1 MAERLQNV
9 KEENVPRTGT
19 SAEKGRYKSEK
30 RVHEKSVP
38 ASQCFALRVG
48 NRACCHADSTRM
60 WSVPVREVRRGYGRG
75 ERYAA
80 VVIVVRRAVCE
91 LPRCERSWSSEQV
104 GRVVECAECC
114 RRPSAQIRHIYPW
127 FATNGWWRIRSPM
140 ERALRGRSASNAR
153 VCCTQQQV
161 GCGKRQRK
169 TGEGGGEREYREDAT
184 RKR

>member
-1 MAERLQNV
+1 MFHEKVCPPCPA
-9 KEENVPRTGT
+9 
-19 SAEKGRYKSEK
+19 SALLYGWAIELAVTLTPLGCGLSQSGRYE
-30 RVHEKSVP
+30 
-38 ASQCFALRVG
+38 
-48 NRACCHADSTRM
+48 
-60 WSVPVREVRRGYGRG
+60 GYGRG
-75 ERYAA
+75 ERDAA
-80 VVIVVRRAVCE
+80 VVLVVRRAVCE

-169 TGEGGGEREYREDAT
+169 TGEGGGEREYREDTT